1 MIHTLFLAFRT
12 SGLVG
17 DCKQHRNEPSS
28 PCFERSWMH
37 FFSRRSS
44 MNLACLGTSGL
55 PLSERIFDGRSRMVG
70 ELDFTT

>member
-1 MIHTLFLAFRT
+1 
-12 SGLVG
+12 
-17 DCKQHRNEPSS
+17 
-28 PCFERSWMH
+28 
-37 FFSRRSS
+37 